1 MQVKMAKSNEVQ
13 PSVFENAVAPFQ
25 FKQKIHSYFSTEA
38 ILEAEIYWVVKMT
51 LSHFF
56 PTPVWIWACCFLRCF
71 LTVTLPKN
79 LHLVQPKQ
87 YT

>member
-1 MQVKMAKSNEVQ
+1 MTKNNEVQ
-13 PSVFENAVAPFQ
+13 PLISEGVVAPSQ
-25 FKQKIHSYFSTEA
+25 FEQKIHSYFSTEA

-51 LSHFF
+51 QSHFF
-56 PTPVWIWACCFLRCF
+56 PTPVWIWTCCFFRCF

-87 YT
+87 HT